1 MLSNG
6 TRLGPYEILAPI
18 GAGGMGE
25 VYRARDTKLNRD
37 VALKVLPD
45 AFAADADRLARF
57 EREAQVLASLNHP
70 NIAHLYGLEDAGAT
84 HALVMELV
92 EGPTLADRIAAGP
105 IALADALPIAKQIAE
120 ALEAAHEQGIIHRD
134 LKPANV
140 KARDDGTVKVLDF
153 GLAKALNPSSGTN
166 GGAMNSPTMTARATQ
181 MGVLIGTAAYMS
193 PEQAKG
199 KAVDRRADIWA
210 FGVVL
215 YEMLSGDRAFKG
227 EDISDTLA
235 AVLRQ
240 EILLAA
246 LPATTPWRLKRLIER
261 CLERDPKQRLR
272 DISEA
277 RIELARIEAGG
288 ADLIEAPAAASAAAA
303 VAAPRWK
310 RALPWALA
318 GGLLLALALVLIRG
332 QRAPAASAPLR
343 LSSEIGVDSL
353 ANFGGGPAAV
363 ISPDGRLVA
372 LTANG
377 VAGSKRQLFLKRLDQ
392 LETTPLSGTEDAI
405 NPFFSP
411 DGQSIGFFAEG
422 KFKTIPVTGGAAKIV
437 CPASNGRGGTWA
449 DDGTIIYFQTS
460 SGPGPLM
467 RIPSSGGS
475 PSPAGELA
483 DGELVQRW
491 PQALPG
497 GTAILYTGA
506 SVASYY
512 VAANLMIQPLPSGT
526 PKLVLAGGYYGRYV
540 KSGHIV
546 FIREGALWAVPFD
559 LAALKM
565 TGLPAKVLEGVHSNK
580 AGGGAQFSVS
590 DAGTLVYLP
599 GEGAGSAIKRAMFW
613 MDATGATTPLQTEET
628 DWSWPRF
635 SPDGERIAFSISDG
649 SQSDVYV
656 YEWATTHRREKKTK
670 FTFNP
675 AKDDDPVWTPKKFP
689 GAQRIVFAS
698 DRGTKGV
705 SNLYWQRLDGSG
717 EPQRLTVSSNNQLPQ
732 SFDPSGKYLAYS
744 ETNPKTSSDLM
755 ILPIE
760 GDEATGWKPGT
771 PTVFLSTPAGELSPE
786 FSPDGRWIAFM
797 SNEFGEWQVYV
808 RPFPARP
815 GDPVLIPETGLAIWP
830 AWSLQDELFFQK
842 GNKLMVSSWT
852 APGGSFHA
860 DKPREWSPAGIE
872 LQALSRSYDVHP
884 DGKRVAMARPNAA
897 AGEKRD
903 KIVFVFNTFFD
914 ELRRVAPATKK

>member
-1 MLSNG
+1 MILTNG
-6 TRLGPYEILAPI
+6 ARLGPYEIIAPI

-70 NIAHLYGLEDAGAT
+70 NIAHLYGFEDAGAT

-92 EGPTLADRIAAGP
+92 EGPTLANRIEAGP

-120 ALEAAHEQGIIHRD
+120 ALEYAHEQGIIHRD

-140 KARDDGTVKVLDF
+140 KVRDDGTVKVLDF
-153 GLAKALNPSSGTN
+153 GLAKALNPAAGTN

-193 PEQAKG
+193 PEQARG

-240 EILLAA
+240 EIMLSA
-246 LPATTPWRLKRLIER
+246 LPAATPLRLKRLIER

-272 DISEA
+272 DIGEA

-288 ADLIEAPAAASAAAA
+288 ADGMEAPAAASAAPTVA
-303 VAAPRWK
+303 VPRWK

-318 GGLLLALALVLIRG
+318 GGLLLALVLVLTRG
-332 QRAPAASAPLR
+332 QRTPAAAIPLR

-363 ISPDGRLVA
+363 ISPDGRQVV

-392 LETTPLSGTEDAI
+392 LETTPVSGTEDAI

-422 KFKTIPVTGGAAKIV
+422 KLKTIPVTGGAAKIV
-437 CPASNGRGGTWA
+437 CPAANGRGGTWA
-449 DDGTIIYFQTS
+449 DDDTIYFQPS
-460 SGPGPLM
+460 SVLGPLM
-467 RIPSSGGS
+467 RIPANGGS
-475 PSPAGELA
+475 PGPVGALA
-483 DGELVQRW
+483 AGELVQRW

-497 GTAILYTGA
+497 GTAILYTGTGIA
-506 SVASYY
+506 SSYR
-512 VAANLMIQPLPSGT
+512 AANLMIQPLPSGT
-526 PKLVLAGGYYGRYV
+526 PRQVLAGGYHGRYV

-559 LAALKM
+559 LAALKVA
-565 TGLPAKVLEGVHSNK
+565 GLPAKVLEGVHSSESS
-580 AGGGAQFSVS
+580 GGAQFSVS

-599 GEGAGSAIKRAMFW
+599 GQGVGSAIKRAMFW

-628 DWSWPRF
+628 DWSWPTF
-635 SPDGERIAFSISDG
+635 SPDGERIALSISDG

-656 YEWATTHRREKKTK
+656 VEWATAHRREKKTK
-670 FTFNP
+670 FTFNG
-675 AKDDDPVWTPKKFP
+675 ADDSFPVWTPKNFS

-705 SNLYWQRLDGSG
+705 DNLWWQRVDRFG
-717 EPQRLTVSSNNQLPQ
+717 EPQRLTESLNAQRPQ
-732 SFDPSGKYLAYS
+732 SFDPSGKYLAFS
-744 ETNPKTSSDLM
+744 EVTPKDAHDLM

-760 GDEATGWKPGT
+760 GDDTTGWKPGT
-771 PTVFLSTPAGELSPE
+771 PTVFLSTPKVEAGPE
-786 FSPDGRWIAFM
+786 FSPDGRWIAYL

-815 GDPVLIPETGLAIWP
+815 GEPVLISEGGPAVWP
-830 AWSLQDELFFQK
+830 AWSLKDELFFQK
-842 GNKLMVSSWT
+842 GNRLMVANWT

-860 DKPREWSPAGIE
+860 DKPREWSPAGFDLI
-872 LQALSRSYDVHP
+872 SSGRSYAMHP
-884 DGKRVAMARPNAA
+884 DGKRAAIARPNVT

-903 KIVFVFNTFFD
+903 KIVFVFNTFYD